1 MCSGD
6 IRETRSAKGVSGDE
20 ARERSDHLWLYRP
33 FVKNLVF
40 ILSEMGN
47 LWRVSCEQVIGFN
60 LGFKRITLAAILIT
74 D

>member
-1 MCSGD
+1 M
-6 IRETRSAKGVSGDE
+6 SGDE
-20 ARERSDHLWLYRP
+20 VTEGSDHLWLYRP

-47 LWRVSCEQVIGFN
+47 LWRVSCEQEIGFN
-60 LGFKRITLAAILIT
+60 LGFKRITLAAILRT